1 MDERQALLRGW
12 LRQTL
17 GGDFTMT
24 ALTGDA
30 SFRRYFRVALP
41 GRRLMAADVPPD
53 KEDIRVFT
61 RVTQKLEDAGVRAPH
76 IHAADHAN
84 GCLLLDD
91 FGDTTALKALASG
104 NALNDVS
111 SNAGGNAPNNA
122 PDNAAQDRQETAHRA
137 FADNAGGNAPDYAD
151 AFYRRAIDELIKVQQ
166 ADSRGLPDYTHSLLV
181 QEMCLFTDWYCD
193 THLQCGL
200 TESQHA
206 AFGREFEQLAQ
217 AARAQP
223 QVFVH
228 RHHPSPNLM
237 VLDNGAGA
245 GKSAGAGTS
254 ASASAGAGAGESAS
268 AGKSA
273 GAGASANAGA
283 NTGTDASTNAGAHI
297 HIGVLDYQDAV
308 VGPVTY
314 DLVSLLKDCYIGWP
328 EARRRDWM
336 RYYLERRPADTGADT
351 FTRWFDWM
359 GVQRHLKAIGIF
371 ARLHHRDGKSGY
383 LNDIPRIL
391 AYITE
396 SLERH
401 PELNGLRRLLS
412 QLPPPHTS

>member
-1 MDERQALLRGW
+1 MDERQALLRGC

-41 GRRLMAADVPPD
+41 GRRLTAADVPPD

-76 IHAADHAN
+76 IPAADHAN

-111 SNAGGNAPNNA
+111 ANAGGNAPNNA

-137 FADNAGGNAPDYAD
+137 FTDNAGGNAPDYAD

-228 RHHPSPNLM
+228 RDYHSRNLM
-237 VLDNGAGA
+237 VLDDGAG
-245 GKSAGAGTS
+245 AGAGTS
-254 ASASAGAGAGESAS
+254 ASAN
-268 AGKSA
+268 
-273 GAGASANAGA
+273 AGAS
-283 NTGTDASTNAGAHI
+283 TDTDASTNTGANI

-314 DLVSLLKDCYIGWP
+314 DLVSLLKDCYIVWP

-336 RYYLERRPADTGADT
+336 RYYLKRRPADAGADT

-359 GVQRHLKAIGIF
+359 GIQRHLKAIGIF

>member
-1 MDERQALLRGW
+1 MDERHALLRGW
-12 LRQTL
+12 LQQTL
-17 GGDFTMT
+17 GGGFTMA

-30 SFRRYFRVALP
+30 SFRRYFRVALQD
-41 GRRLMAADVPPD
+41 RSLMAADVPPD
-53 KEDIRVFT
+53 KEDIRDFT

-84 GCLLLDD
+84 GWLLLDD
-91 FGDTTALKALASG
+91 FGDTTGLKALSPDNATG
-104 NALNDVS
+104 NAL
-111 SNAGGNAPNNA
+111 GNATDNGPGSAPANA
-122 PDNAAQDRQETAHRA
+122 TVNADV
-137 FADNAGGNAPDYAD
+137 
-151 AFYRRAIDELIKVQQ
+151 FYRRAINELVKVQQ

-228 RHHPSPNLM
+228 RDYHSRNLM
-237 VLDNGAGA
+237 VLDAGVGAGA
-245 GKSAGAGTS
+245 NAGASTS
-254 ASASAGAGAGESAS
+254 ANANAGAGAD
-268 AGKSA
+268 
-273 GAGASANAGA
+273 ANI
-283 NTGTDASTNAGAHI
+283 TL
-297 HIGVLDYQDAV
+297 GVLDYQDAV

-314 DLVSLLKDCYIGWP
+314 DLVSLLKDCYIVWP

-336 RYYLERRPADTGADT
+336 RYYLERRPANADADT

-359 GVQRHLKAIGIF
+359 GIQRHLKAIGIF

-396 SLERH
+396 SLERY
-401 PELNGLRRLLS
+401 PELNGLHRLMS
-412 QLPPPHTS
+412 QLPPPRTR

>member
-1 MDERQALLRGW
+1 MDERHALLRGW
-12 LRQTL
+12 LQQTL
-17 GGDFTMT
+17 GGGFTMA

-30 SFRRYFRVALP
+30 SFRRYFRVALQD
-41 GRRLMAADVPPD
+41 RSLMAADVPPD
-53 KEDIRVFT
+53 KEDIRDFT

-84 GCLLLDD
+84 GWLLLDD
-91 FGDTTALKALASG
+91 FGDTTGLKALS
-104 NALNDVS
+104 
-111 SNAGGNAPNNA
+111 
-122 PDNAAQDRQETAHRA
+122 PDNADV
-137 FADNAGGNAPDYAD
+137 
-151 AFYRRAIDELIKVQQ
+151 FYRRAINELVKVQQ

-206 AFGREFEQLAQ
+206 LFGREFEQLAQ

-228 RHHPSPNLM
+228 RDYHSRNLM
-237 VLDNGAGA
+237 VLD
-245 GKSAGAGTS
+245 
-254 ASASAGAGAGESAS
+254 AGAGAG
-268 AGKSA
+268 
-273 GAGASANAGA
+273 ANAGA
-283 NTGTDASTNAGAHI
+283 STSANANANAGADANI
-297 HIGVLDYQDAV
+297 HLGVLDYQDAV

-314 DLVSLLKDCYIGWP
+314 DLVSLLKDCYIVWP

-336 RYYLERRPADTGADT
+336 RYYLERRPADADADT

-359 GVQRHLKAIGIF
+359 GIQRHLKAIGIF

-396 SLERH
+396 SLERY
-401 PELNGLRRLLS
+401 PELNGLRRLMS
-412 QLPPPHTS
+412 QLPPPRTR

>member
-1 MDERQALLRGW
+1 MDERHALLRGW
-12 LRQTL
+12 LQQTL

-30 SFRRYFRVALP
+30 SFRRYFRVTLP
-41 GRRLMAADVPPD
+41 GRSLMAADVPPD

-76 IHAADHAN
+76 IHAADDAN
-84 GCLLLDD
+84 GWLLLDD
-91 FGDTTALKALASG
+91 FGDTTGLKALSPG
-104 NALNDVS
+104 
-111 SNAGGNAPNNA
+111 NA
-122 PDNAAQDRQETAHRA
+122 PDNALG
-137 FADNAGGNAPDYAD
+137 NAPGNAPDDAPGNVSGNVSGNAPDNAPGKAPDIAD
-151 AFYRRAIDELIKVQQ
+151 AFYRRAIDELVKVQQ

-228 RHHPSPNLM
+228 RDYHSRNLM
-237 VLDNGAGA
+237 VLDGGA
-245 GKSAGAGTS
+245 GKSA
-254 ASASAGAGAGESAS
+254 SAGASMDANAS
-268 AGKSA
+268 TGT
-273 GAGASANAGA
+273 GASANAGA
-283 NTGTDASTNAGAHI
+283 GANANI
-297 HIGVLDYQDAV
+297 RLGVLDYQDAV
-308 VGPVTY
+308 IGPVTY
-314 DLVSLLKDCYIGWP
+314 DLVSLLKDCYIVWP

-336 RYYLERRPADTGADT
+336 RYYLERRPADADADT

-359 GVQRHLKAIGIF
+359 GIQRHLKAIGIF

-383 LNDIPRIL
+383 LKDIPRIL

-396 SLERH
+396 SLERY
-401 PELNGLRRLLS
+401 PELNGLRRLMS
-412 QLPPPHTS
+412 QLPPPRTR